1 MTYLI
6 LLHSKSSQFLV
17 IQLSSKHWFCRLQE
31 PEFRYGACLPPSF
44 QNRIKTEFW
53 KPCGW
58 LLIYP
63 ALLLWNPDVMFKNTI
78 KLGRDGSSNLGGL
91 PWAMTKLFRLQGNK
105 GSMFRKMFSTKN
117 TQALDPPLH
126 PISSLLVIGDEQ
138 KGLIFYHQVT
148 KFQDNIMSFISFTL
162 T

>member
-1 MTYLI
+1 MKLIFNYNLEKLRKISDMTYLM

-31 PEFRYGACLPPSF
+31 PEFRYGACLPPSV

-63 ALLLWNPDVMFKNTI
+63 ALLLWNPNVMFKNTI
-78 KLGRDGSSNLGGL
+78 KLGKDGSSNLGRSWENK
-91 PWAMTKLFRLQGNK
+91 PWPSFSDSKKTREVCSEKCVL
-105 GSMFRKMFSTKN
+105 RK
-117 TQALDPPLH
+117 PPRPWTPYPPPSH
-126 PISSLLVIGDEQ
+126 H
-138 KGLIFYHQVT
+138 FW
-148 KFQDNIMSFISFTL
+148 
-162 T
+162 